1 LLNSKTK
8 IMSRPE
14 TREKLMKVVFLLA
27 ALSSILALFLIMYF
41 IFSAGIPFI
50 KEYGLKEFLFGQ
62 VWSPI
67 NSPQKYGIWPMIVG
81 SVILT
86 VGAALVGTPIGI
98 LSAVYLSYYAKGKLK
113 YFFQSAVSLMA
124 SVPSII
130 YGFFA
135 LQLMVPISRALF
147 GGTGM
152 NIITASVL
160 LGIMI
165 LPTIISISESSL
177 NAVPNRYYQGSVA
190 LGATKEISIFRTM
203 IPAAKSGILSS
214 VILGIGRA
222 IGETMAVYMIA
233 GNQPRLPKA
242 LTDGVRTLTTNIV
255 LEMAYAG
262 VEHRQA
268 LIATAMVLF
277 IFILVIN
284 FLFFLMKRRDRHE

>member
-1 LLNSKTK
+1 MLSKVAILK
-8 IMSRPE
+8 RPE
-14 TREKLMKVVFLLA
+14 TREKWMKAVFLVA

-41 IFSAGIPFI
+41 VFSSGIPFI
-50 KEYGLKEFLFGQ
+50 KEYGLKAFLFGKK
-62 VWSPI
+62 WSPI
-67 NSPQKYGIWPMIVG
+67 NSPQQYGILPMIVG
-81 SVILT
+81 SFALT
-86 VGAALVGTPIGI
+86 IGASIVGAPIGI
-98 LSAVYLSYYAKGKLK
+98 LSAVYLSFYAKGKVK
-113 YFFQSAVSLMA
+113 NFFQSAVSLMA

-135 LQLMVPISRALF
+135 LQLMVPLSKTLF

-165 LPTIISISESSL
+165 LPTVISISEASL

-190 LGATKEISIFRTM
+190 LGTTKEISIFRTM

-222 IGETMAVYMIA
+222 IGETMAVYLIA
-233 GNQPRLPKA
+233 GNQARLPKA

-255 LEMAYAG
+255 LEMGYAG

-277 IFILVIN
+277 VFILIIN
-284 FLFFLMKRRDRHE
+284 LIFFVVKRKGSHE

>member
-1 LLNSKTK
+1 MSNSKAK

-14 TREKLMKVVFLLA
+14 TREKLMKVIFLLA

-41 IFSAGIPFI
+41 IFGAGIPFI

-62 VWSPI
+62 VWSPV
-67 NSPQKYGIWPMIVG
+67 NKPQQYGIWPMIVG
-81 SVILT
+81 SVIIT
-86 VGAALVGTPIGI
+86 IGAALVGTPIGI
-98 LSAVYLSYYAKGKLK
+98 LCAVYLSFYAKGKLK

-165 LPTIISISESSL
+165 LPTIVSISESSL

-190 LGATKEISIFRTM
+190 LGATKEISIFKTM

-222 IGETMAVYMIA
+222 IGETMAVYMVA
-233 GNQPRLPKA
+233 GNQPRLPKS
-242 LTDGVRTLTTNIV
+242 LTSGVRTLTTNIV

-284 FLFFLMKRRDRHE
+284 FLFFLVKRRDRHE

>member
-1 LLNSKTK
+1 
-8 IMSRPE
+8 MSRPE
-14 TREKLMKVVFLLA
+14 TREKLMKVIFLLA

-41 IFSAGIPFI
+41 IFGAGIPFI

-62 VWSPI
+62 VWSPV
-67 NSPQKYGIWPMIVG
+67 NKPQQYGIWPMIVG
-81 SVILT
+81 SVIIT
-86 VGAALVGTPIGI
+86 IGAALVGTPIGI
-98 LSAVYLSYYAKGKLK
+98 LCAVYLSFYAKGKLK

-165 LPTIISISESSL
+165 LPTIVSISESSL

-190 LGATKEISIFRTM
+190 L
-203 IPAAKSGILSS
+203 
-214 VILGIGRA
+214 
-222 IGETMAVYMIA
+222 
-233 GNQPRLPKA
+233 
-242 LTDGVRTLTTNIV
+242 
-255 LEMAYAG
+255 
-262 VEHRQA
+262 
-268 LIATAMVLF
+268 
-277 IFILVIN
+277 
-284 FLFFLMKRRDRHE
+284 